1 VGVHFYSVTPET
13 FNECDPTAATYP
25 DRLRLTVRRAEDNGF
40 LGILVPHSLHEI
52 DPWMVAAK
60 IGAETTSLRPLIAT
74 QPTAIPPHTAAQAGA
89 AYAAMY
95 GRPLDFNLVAGANPT
110 EMQSVGETMSKE
122 GRYARLRSWALVLR
136 RLLNGEVVNW
146 DDEYFCYREFVLRP
160 CPDALK
166 LCRFFMAG
174 SSAASQVIAAEVAD
188 VAVTHPLP
196 FDEWSTITL
205 PQLREAGFDGALG
218 IRVGVLARDS
228 AREAWDLARER
239 FPRTWRGD
247 QETNLKTIS
256 TNTWSKQ
263 LAAKALA
270 ADRGG
275 EVSAEADGVYWLGA
289 FVNGGASAPMLVGS
303 YNEVATA
310 LGQYAL
316 AGVRHV
322 ILTGIHDDDY
332 LHTKRVI
339 DLLPAI

>member
-1 VGVHFYSVTPET
+1 LAPHFYSVTPET
-13 FNECDPTAATYP
+13 INEFDPTATTYP
-25 DRLRLTVRRAEDNGF
+25 DRLHVTVRCAEDNGF

-60 IGAETTSLRPLIAT
+60 IGAETSSLRPLIAT
-74 QPTAIPPHTAAQAGA
+74 QPSAMPPHTAAQAAA

-95 GRPLDFNLVAGANPT
+95 GRPLDFNLVAGANT
-110 EMQSVGETMSKE
+110 IELQSVGDTAPKDR
-122 GRYARLRSWALVLR
+122 RYARLRSWALVLR
-136 RLLNGEVVNW
+136 RLLDGEAVDW
-146 DDEYFCYREFVLRP
+146 DDEHFCYHGFALRP
-160 CPDALK
+160 CPNALK

-174 SSAASQVIAAEVAD
+174 SSATSQAIAAEVAD

-196 FDEWSTITL
+196 FDEWSNTTL
-205 PQLREAGFDGALG
+205 PPLREAGFDGELG
-218 IRVGVLARDS
+218 IRIGVLARDS
-228 AREAWDLARER
+228 TAEAWVLARER

-247 QETNLKTIS
+247 QETKLKTIS

-270 ADRGG
+270 VDRGG
-275 EVSAEADGVYWLGA
+275 EVPAEADGVYWLGA

-303 YNEVATA
+303 YSEVATA
-310 LGQYAL
+310 LGRYAS

-339 DLLPAI
+339 DLLRAT